1 MIREELVFVATCDIS
16 GLVRGKG
23 FPARELPARLKK
35 GVGWTG
41 SNLMM
46 SPFGPIWDT
55 PFGTAGDLMI
65 VPDPA
70 AEVRVDFADGSA
82 IEHFFLGDICNT
94 DGSAWECC
102 PRDFLRRAVKR
113 TGRGGGP
120 SPRRGVRAGIPLY
133 RHFRASGRRLRARR
147 LPPPGQLSARPSS
160 PRCAP
165 PGWFRT
171 PFSPS
176 TAPRQFEVTVMPQ
189 PALTAADHAVITR
202 EMARAAAHR
211 LGHRV
216 IFSPKPDPDLVGNG
230 VHIHMSLVDAA
241 GRPATHAPGEPME
254 LSKPAQHFFA
264 GVLHHMPAIC
274 AITAPSPVSYLRLTP
289 NAWAPT
295 VIDLV
300 RQDRG
305 ASLRICPVFAAA
317 TPAEMAR
324 QFHVEFRATDAA
336 ASPYLA
342 LGAVIFAGV
351 DGIRRELPLP
361 APARRRRCPARFPR
375 RSTGSPPARRWPAGS
390 ARPISTPICG
400 SSASRR
406 KKWRGCRP
414 PSSAPAT
421 PRFID
426 GRHHSGTR
434 GPAAEASILT
444 SGAQLLEPDEPTR

>member
-16 GLVRGKG
+16 GHARGKG
-23 FPARELPARLKK
+23 FPARELPARLRK

-55 PFGTAGDLMI
+55 PFGTAGDFMI
-65 VPDPA
+65 VPDQG
-70 AEVRVDFADGSA
+70 AEVRVDFGDGSA
-82 IEHFFLGDICNT
+82 IEHFYLGDICNT

-102 PRDFLRRAVKR
+102 PRDFLRRAVQQLDESAGLR
-113 TGRGGGP
+113 LVAAFEQEFLYTGT
-120 SPRRGVRAGIPLY
+120 SERAGDAYALAA
-133 RHFRASGRRLRARR
+133 FRRQGSFGEIFMAALRAAGVIPDTF
-147 LPPPGQLSARPSS
+147 LAEYGAR
-160 PRCAP
+160 
-165 PGWFRT
+165 
-171 PFSPS
+171 
-176 TAPRQFEVTVMPQ
+176 QYEVTVMPQ

-202 EMARAAAHR
+202 EMARATAHR

-230 VHIHMSLVDAA
+230 VHVHMSFVDAA
-241 GRPATHAPGEPME
+241 GRPATHAAGEPMD

-274 AITAPSPVSYLRLTP
+274 AVTAPSPVSYLRLTP

-317 TPAEMAR
+317 TAEDTAR
-324 QFHVEFRATDAA
+324 QFHVEFRVTDAA

-351 DGIRRELPLP
+351 DGIRRQLPLP
-361 APARRRRCPARFPR
+361 
-375 RSTGSPPARRWPAGS
+375 SG
-390 ARPISTPICG
+390 
-400 SSASRR
+400 
-406 KKWRGCRP
+406 
-414 PSSAPAT
+414 SAPAL
-421 PRFID
+421 PRSLPEALDRLAASETVGGWF
-426 GRHHSGTR
+426 
-434 GPAAEASILT
+434 GPTHLDAYMRFKRVEAEKVAGLSPAELC
-444 SGAQLLEPDEPTR
+444 ARYAEVY